1 LPFGVRARID
11 GRGNLRLL
19 ESPVAI

>member
-11 GRGNLRLL
+11 SRGTLRIL
-19 ESPVAI
+19 ESPVAG